1 MLRRT
6 RLLTIGLILLLIGPP
21 LAGLAQPAHVPMH
34 RETYGLDSGK
44 HDNLTKSSVLAYK
57 DQIRVSSVPW
67 LRLSFSEYYLG
78 TASYVKM
85 TSSEDGAWQRLDAKG
100 LGQWQNGSAFFN
112 GDEVKVELHVAPGD
126 RGVFFRIKEIVVGE
140 RDAEVSGQKS
150 LCGSDDRISSTDPCV
165 GRIIQPDS
173 SAICTGWIV
182 SNGAHLTAG
191 HCCDGLVLFVLQFNV
206 PASDCDGTINHP
218 GPGDQYAIDPGTVI
232 WYHGPDQGQ
241 DWAIFGCF
249 PNTNTGLLPVH
260 AQGCFY
266 RMSRDHDPEYVRC
279 TGYGTDMTP
288 IGCTGGFNGDNQTQ
302 QTDMG
307 TFFGE
312 YIEDPDDVV
321 LEYMVDSEGGA
332 SGAPVQILGTGVTI
346 GIHTSG
352 GCDPPLVGNHGT
364 GFENDDLEN
373 VIQTF
378 PGPAVVYVDRNPP
391 SPLQDGTV
399 FRPFWFVNLGVT
411 AVPSGGVVSIVT
423 GSYDEAVTIN
433 KAMRLEAPVG
443 PVVIGR

>member
-1 MLRRT
+1 MKFIRQVSSVIFYIV
-6 RLLTIGLILLLIGPP
+6 LLHVSS
-21 LAGLAQPAHVPMH
+21 GLAQPAHIPMH
-34 RETYGLDSGK
+34 REAYVLDSGK
-44 HDNLTKSSVLAYK
+44 HDNLTKNSFLAYK
-57 DQIRVSSVPW
+57 DQIRAPGVPW

-100 LGQWQNGSAFFN
+100 LGQWQNSSAFFN

-140 RDAEVSGQKS
+140 RDAEVSEQKT
-150 LCGSDDRISSTDPCV
+150 LCDSDDRVSSSDPRV

-173 SAICTGWIV
+173 SAICTGWIA

-191 HCCDGLVLFVLQFNV
+191 HCCDGIVLFVLQFNV
-206 PASDCDGTINHP
+206 PASDCDGTVNHP
-218 GPGDQYAIDPGTVI
+218 GPEDQYAIDPGTVI
-232 WYHGPDQGQ
+232 WYHGPDFGQ

-260 AQGCFY
+260 AQGSFY
-266 RMSRDHDPEYVRC
+266 RMSRDHDPEYVRG

-288 IGCTGGFNGDNQTQ
+288 IGCTGGFNGDNLTQ

-307 TFFGE
+307 SFLGE
-312 YIEDPDDVV
+312 NVEGPDDVII
-321 LEYMVDSEGGA
+321 EYTLDTEGGA
-332 SGAPVQILGTGVTI
+332 SGAPVEILDTGVTI
-346 GIHTSG
+346 GIHNG
-352 GCDPPLVGNHGT
+352 GYGCNPPLMGNLGT

-378 PGPAVVYVDRNPP
+378 PGPAVVYVDRALFNPT
-391 SPLQDGTV
+391 QDGTV
-399 FRPFWFVNLGVT
+399 FRPFWFVTLGVN

-423 GSYDEAVTIN
+423 GSYNEAVTIN